1 MAFPATQDPAEP
13 ATTFQDRCAPAGKLM
28 DVHFPLQRWR
38 LNHVI
43 SLERVSQ
50 AQVAAF
56 LRKALGLRFFHN
68 LYNMRTELIYT
79 EQE

>member
-1 MAFPATQDPAEP
+1 
-13 ATTFQDRCAPAGKLM
+13 M